1 MLERHGKPARKQA
14 ALSSALWEIGIN
26 SVFFP
31 LLLFFTFTVCK
42 WVKWVS
48 YHSLHNIISV
58 APFSLESSIESL
70 GNVSDFRMD

>member
-1 MLERHGKPARKQA
+1 MLEQQGKPACKQA
-14 ALSSALWEIGIN
+14 ALSSALREIGIN

-31 LLLFFTFTVCK
+31 LLLFFTFTICK

-58 APFSLESSIESL
+58 APFSLESSTESL